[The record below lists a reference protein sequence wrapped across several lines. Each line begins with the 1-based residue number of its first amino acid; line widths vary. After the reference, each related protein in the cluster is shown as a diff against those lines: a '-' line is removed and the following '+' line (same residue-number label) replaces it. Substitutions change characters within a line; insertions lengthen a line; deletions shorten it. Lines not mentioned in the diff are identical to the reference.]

1 MERLWTY
8 SCSPRL
14 CFKRMFMKRSG
25 LSVAMTLSH
34 AAVGRAEGDLSCA
47 DSEIKWAGILLG
59 R

>member
-1 MERLWTY
+1 
-8 SCSPRL
+8 
-14 CFKRMFMKRSG
+14 
-25 LSVAMTLSH
+25 MTLSH